1 MLEKPNSEMIVQH
14 VEKGMVTMKGQRDT
28 ASFVLRFTQDLWQ
41 DQKGEPRIEWRGQVR
56 RVQDGEEM
64 RFTNLADAMNF
75 IQESLLKVT
84 MNAVPKEDKMYQ
96 DKAVRESLK
105 MWEKLA
111 ENYTDLM
118 VEALQRTMKQSESF
132 QRQMNDAVEKAMR
145 PWWLLGFAPSMD
157 RKPKENEV
165 NSVTQDQLQQ
175 TLATLQA
182 QIEALSTKVST
193 LEAQLQE
200 KKTP

>member
-1 MLEKPNSEMIVQH
+1 
-14 VEKGMVTMKGQRDT
+14 MKGQRDT

-41 DQKGEPRIEWRGQVR
+41 DPMGEPRIEWRGQVR

-64 RFTNLADAMNF
+64 RFTDLSDAMNF

-111 ENYTDLM
+111 ENYTTLM
-118 VEALQRTMKQSESF
+118 VEAMQRTMKQSESF
-132 QRQMNDAVEKAMR
+132 QRQINDAVEQAMK
-145 PWWLLGFAPSMD
+145 PWWLMGFAPAPE
-157 RKPKENEV
+157 RKPKENEA
-165 NSVTQDQLQQ
+165 NNATQAQLLQ
-175 TLATLQA
+175 TLAALQA
-182 QIEALSTKVST
+182 QIETLTNKVSN
-193 LEAQLQE
+193 LEAHLQA
-200 KKTP
+200 KKRP

>member
-1 MLEKPNSEMIVQH
+1 
-14 VEKGMVTMKGQRDT
+14 MKGQRDT

-64 RFTNLADAMNF
+64 RFTDLSDAMNF

-105 MWEKLA
+105 MWEKFA
-111 ENYTDLM
+111 ENYTTMM
-118 VEALQRTMKQSESF
+118 VEAMQHTMKQSESF
-132 QRQMNDAVEKAMR
+132 QRQINDAVEQAMK
-145 PWWLLGFAPSMD
+145 PWWLMGFVPAPE
-157 RKPKENEV
+157 RKPKESDAN
-165 NSVTQDQLQQ
+165 NATQAQLLQ
-175 TLATLQA
+175 TLAALQA
-182 QIEALSTKVST
+182 QIETLSNKVSS
-193 LEAQLQE
+193 LEAELQD
-200 KKTP
+200 KKKP

>member
-1 MLEKPNSEMIVQH
+1 
-14 VEKGMVTMKGQRDT
+14 MKGQRDT

-41 DQKGEPRIEWRGQVR
+41 DQKGEPRIEWRGRVQ
-56 RVQDGEEM
+56 RVQDGEEI
-64 RFTNLADAMNF
+64 RFTDLSDAMNF

-96 DKAVRESLK
+96 DKAMRESLK
-105 MWEKLA
+105 IWEKLA
-111 ENYTDLM
+111 ENYTNLM

-132 QRQMNDAVEKAMR
+132 QRQLNDAVEQAMR
-145 PWWLLGFAPSMD
+145 PWWLMGFTPPID
-157 RKPKENEV
+157 RKSKESEV
-165 NSVTQDQLQQ
+165 NTATQDQLQQ
-175 TLATLQA
+175 TLAALQA
-182 QIEALSTKVST
+182 QIETLSAKVST